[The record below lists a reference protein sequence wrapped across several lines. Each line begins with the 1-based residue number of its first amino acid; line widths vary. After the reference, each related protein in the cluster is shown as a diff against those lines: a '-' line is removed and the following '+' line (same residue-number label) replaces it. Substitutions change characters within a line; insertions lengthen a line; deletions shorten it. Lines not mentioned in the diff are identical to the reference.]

1 LTNLKRLGRQ
11 LLVRRYAVREL
22 QPEVA
27 PTGIESVVEADV
39 GVEGRAYVLER
50 RAAKFSPLGGTDQVR
65 GDLKQRGLTFSA
77 PMACILGAPTLAD
90 VEGYALVFA

>member
-11 LLVRRYAVREL
+11 LLVRRCAAGEL

-27 PTGIESVVEADV
+27 PTGIEAVVEADI

-50 RAAKFSPLGGTDQVR
+50 HAAEFGRLGGADQVR
-65 GDLKQRGLTFSA
+65 GDLKQRGLTLSA
-77 PMACILGAPTLAD
+77 PTACILGAPTLAD
-90 VEGYALVFA
+90 VEGRALVFA